1 LIRYN
6 IYYKFPRPKTNN
18 LKFLKTKE
26 RFMAYVITKLCL
38 DCKDI
43 ACTQVCPVDC
53 IYEYTGSDET
63 IPKAMLLID
72 PDECIDCNACVPEC
86 PWEAIF
92 EEDLV
97 PDIFKDDIELNARIV
112 GKERIVPV
120 RNPDDPIPT
129 HEEVVANKEKWNYKP

>member
-1 LIRYN
+1 
-6 IYYKFPRPKTNN
+6 
-18 LKFLKTKE
+18 
-26 RFMAYVITKLCL
+26 MAYVITKLCR

-53 IYEYTGSDET
+53 IYEYKGDDPE
-63 IPKAMLLID
+63 IPKSQLLID

-97 PDIFKDDIELNARIV
+97 PDIFQEDIEINALIV
-112 GKERIVPV
+112 DKPRFVPT
-120 RNPDDPIPT
+120 RDESTPIPSPAEV
-129 HEEVVANKEKWNYKP
+129 EENKEKWGYQD